1 MAPRRRDGMPLI
13 DREQMKLAGRVGSVG
28 IELVIAMLIGWY
40 GGRWLDEKLGTSKT
54 FALIGLLLGIAAGFR
69 SLFRLSKRK
78 ASGPSKPLE
87 GTETKDK
94 DRDGPA

>member
-40 GGRWLDEKLGTSKT
+40 GGRWLDEKLGTEKT
-54 FALIGLLLGIAAGFR
+54 FALIGLVLGLAAGFR
-69 SLFRLSKRK
+69 SLFRLSKK
-78 ASGPSKPLE
+78 SPSGPSQPLE
-87 GTETKDK
+87 RAETKDK
-94 DRDGPA
+94 DPEGPA